1 MFHRHLWGHLMAV
14 LLLMLVPLALAR
26 VGAGWR
32 ARDLGLSIRGARR
45 EMLLV
50 LALWALLVPV
60 IALAARTE
68 GFARTYPRLPEARLD
83 AGLFATYQAAYLIKW
98 TAWEFFF
105 RGFLLFGLRRDL
117 GSVAVL
123 LSTVPF
129 TLMHVGK
136 PEAEMASAVVG
147 GLVLCW
153 IALRSRSIWPGVVI
167 HSLVA
172 TTMDFFA
179 SSWWR

>member
-1 MFHRHLWGHLMAV
+1 M
-14 LLLMLVPLALAR
+14 
-26 VGAGWR
+26 
-32 ARDLGLSIRGARR
+32 
-45 EMLLV
+45 
-50 LALWALLVPV
+50 
-60 IALAARTE
+60 RTS
-68 GFARTYPRLPEARLD
+68 ASSAPRTPRLPEARAD
-83 AGLFATYQAAYLIKW
+83 AGLFALYQALYLIKW

-105 RGFLLFGLRRDL
+105 RGFLLFGFKRDL

-129 TLMHVGK
+129 ALMHVGK

-153 IALRSRSIWPGVVI
+153 IALRSKSIWPGVVI

-179 SSWWR
+179 STWWQ